1 MRLLLIIIIFY
12 LFSCKNNVSETPKTE
27 AKNITELQKTSDF
40 SQPVNVGVDEAE
52 KLLQTEQD
60 IMLLDVRTP
69 EETQQGVINNAMV
82 LDFYDPRFQSKIEQL
97 DKTKTYLVYCAAGGR
112 SADASKI
119 MAEKGFKKV
128 YNLSGGYRAW
138 KK

>member
-1 MRLLLIIIIFY
+1 MRLLLIIFIFY
-12 LFSCKNNVSETPKTE
+12 LFSCKNNDSETPKTE
-27 AKNITELQKTSDF
+27 VKNISELQKTTDF
-40 SQPVNVGVDEAE
+40 SQPINVGIDEAE
-52 KLLQTEQD
+52 KLLKTEQD
-60 IMLLDVRTP
+60 IIVLDVRTP
-69 EETQQGVINNAMV
+69 EETQHGVINNAMV
-82 LDFYDPRFQSKIEQL
+82 LDFYDPQFQSEIEQL
-97 DKTKTYLVYCAAGGR
+97 DKTNTYLVYCAAGGR